1 MHTFVAQ
8 LSEPKG
14 FQSVGSVR
22 LQEVRG
28 AREPSAVP
36 LDGQAVSSG
45 GPKGPEGFEGFE
57 GPPGPASPIFAL
69 RGDEPSLLSSPWP
82 SSLEASGVT
91 LSPIPVLPESED
103 RCHSGVE

>member
-14 FQSVGSVR
+14 FQSVGAVR

-28 AREPSAVP
+28 ASREPSAVP
-36 LDGQAVSSG
+36 LDGQAVRS
-45 GPKGPEGFEGFE
+45 EGFE